1 MVRFMVLFSHMPQV
15 SKRFIDK
22 KTQDH
27 IIKLFISGIALTKT
41 ENDAVPFLEDILTP
55 TERLMLSKRFSIAF
69 MLMEG
74 YDYDSIVDVLKVS
87 RSTIGRVNWWLQTKG
102 SGVRRI
108 RERIKSDQVLKN
120 LWEDV
125 QDVILDVVSNMHGTN
140 WKETK
145 KALWQHR
152 QSRQKPF

>member
-1 MVRFMVLFSHMPQV
+1 MVRFMVLFECMPQV
-15 SKRFIDK
+15 SKRFIGK

-41 ENDAVPFLEDILTP
+41 ENDAVSFLEDILTP
-55 TERLMLSKRFSIAF
+55 TEKLMLSKRFSIAF
-69 MLMEG
+69 ML
-74 YDYDSIVDVLKVS
+74 
-87 RSTIGRVNWWLQTKG
+87 
-102 SGVRRI
+102 
-108 RERIKSDQVLKN
+108 
-120 LWEDV
+120 
-125 QDVILDVVSNMHGTN
+125 MHGTN